1 MDFLEALIQD
11 PGRLHGVSDTSL
23 HFIQHDLT
31 FVWQEEIRKMS
42 TDNAEKSY
50 SVLQIPFLHSAL
62 VLGRGGSPIIP
73 GPLGKH
79 EPVSFPQLL

>member
-11 PGRLHGVSDTSL
+11 PGRLHGVSDTAPHL
-23 HFIQHDLT
+23 IQHDLT
-31 FVWQEEIRKMS
+31 TFIWQEEIRKMS

-62 VLGRGGSPIIP
+62 VLRRGGSPVIP
-73 GPLGKH
+73 GPFF
-79 EPVSFPQLL
+79 PVSFPQLL